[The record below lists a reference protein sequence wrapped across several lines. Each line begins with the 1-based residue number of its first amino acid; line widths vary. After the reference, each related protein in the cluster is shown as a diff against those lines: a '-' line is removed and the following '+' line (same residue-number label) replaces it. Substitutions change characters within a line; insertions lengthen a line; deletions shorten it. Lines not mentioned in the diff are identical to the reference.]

1 MCHAL
6 LRGQRRVIAKA
17 LQREEGEKGLLFAQ
31 KQSRH
36 WGPCPGVAGEAAGQ
50 MESSGGEEEFL
61 G

>member
-1 MCHAL
+1 M
-6 LRGQRRVIAKA
+6 RGQGRVIAKA

-36 WGPCPGVAGEAAGQ
+36 WGPCPVVAGEATGQ
-50 MESSGGEEEFL
+50 MESSEGEEGFL